1 MQKLVEHVSNVL
13 LQFHNVQL
21 ISKVLRS
28 HQPVAAVSS
37 TSTTISS
44 DDGPVRKTNKKAEKD
59 SSKEPTHIR
68 FSDDS
73 DSDSTTT

>member
-1 MQKLVEHVSNVL
+1 M
-13 LQFHNVQL
+13 
-21 ISKVLRS
+21 
-28 HQPVAAVSS
+28 AAVSS